1 MSIWKFQVG
10 PLPHSDDPR
19 GRQALRTLADFAVR
33 SVTAI
38 RTSRLFLIELAGP
51 AADQRAQA
59 ARIAAELLTD
69 PVVETCTITA
79 EGDTQPEPPGVLPV
93 EVYLKPGVM
102 DNVAESTAFALAD
115 MGIKVGSVRTGRRY
129 DLRPIPH
136 DRDTPLIRRLLGND
150 CVERVVLG
158 TEPIAPPPKPAQRPL
173 ELCHVA
179 IRNLEEPDLQ
189 RMSRDCHLFLSTDEM
204 QTIRDHFRREGRDP
218 TDLELETLAQ
228 TWSEHCVHKT
238 LKSAMTY
245 HGAPFPSADNRLTSR
260 IPSSQPGTPDQQ
272 PTATVRYQNLLKDT
286 IIRATEELRAE
297 GRGPRCLS
305 VFADNAGI
313 IAFDDDFGIAF
324 KVETHNHPSAIE
336 PYGGAATGLG
346 GVIRD
351 ILGCGL
357 GAKPIANTD
366 VFCVAPPD
374 WPVDRLPSG
383 TIHPRTIL
391 KGVVAG
397 VRDYGNRMGI
407 PTVNGAVHF
416 DPRYLANPLV
426 FCGCVGLIPRDRIE
440 KQTRP
445 GDAIVLLGGRTG
457 RDGIHGATFS
467 SAALTS
473 THTEEF
479 AHAVQIGNPIEEKKV
494 LDVILQARDYPK
506 SRGLQPARPNKREDL
521 SADANPTPP
530 NRCLFSSI
538 TDCGAGGLS
547 SAVGEMGQDT
557 GAEVWLDR
565 VPLKY
570 PGLRYDEIWIS
581 EAQERMVLAV
591 PEQDVD
597 ALLAL
602 ARSEDVEATVIG
614 RFTDT
619 RRLLVKHGDT
629 VVGDID
635 MAFLHDGLP
644 KTTKSAQWWPATSDH
659 QSQQATPTRVHP
671 NSPVAP
677 PSRRCVHGRDAHA
690 TEVLGRDLSPVAKL
704 KQHLSDPNTASK
716 HWIIRQYDHEVQGG
730 SVVKPLVGP
739 NDGPSDA
746 AVVRPR
752 LDGNRGIALGNGM
765 TPTATAD
772 DPYWKAVAAIDEA
785 IRNVVCV
792 GGDPQQTAILDN
804 FCWPSADDP
813 QSLGALVRTCQA
825 CYDVAKAY
833 GIPFISGKDSL
844 NNVFTLS
851 DEDAA
856 TLAEAVK
863 QYDGPTAAQ
872 LQEQLRQDP
881 RRLSIPYTLLISAV
895 AIVQDVN
902 RCITS
907 VPQLVN
913 GEAGIF
919 MVAHRAQRWEAL
931 HEETAYHALRGAD
944 STPCGTG
951 FQPVRSRGP
960 QPEPHTS
967 DSPLRN
973 LAKLHH
979 LVADLIRNG
988 KIIAAH
994 DCSEGGIATA
1004 IAEMA
1009 IASGLDTEFLAHDPR
1024 HPAWPFHALPSC
1036 YLVQPVEPE
1045 ALAAINAEPNLVA
1058 KEVARMKAPQN
1069 EPMFTFNDASA
1080 DPCESLDHPTCVALS
1095 ELRAAW
1101 QTPLDW

>member
-1 MSIWKFQVG
+1 MSVWKFQVG
-10 PLPHSDDPR
+10 PLPECDDPR
-19 GRQALRTLADFAVR
+19 GRQALRTLADFGVH
-33 SVTAI
+33 SVTGVRA
-38 RTSRLFLIELAGP
+38 SRLFLIALPGS
-51 AADQRAQA
+51 AADQRATA
-59 ARIAAELLTD
+59 ARIATELLTD
-69 PVVETCTITA
+69 PVVETCIITA
-79 EGDTQPEPPGVLPV
+79 EDDAQTEPAGVLPV
-93 EVYLKPGVM
+93 EVYPKPGVM

-115 MGIKVGSVRTGRRY
+115 MAIRTESVRTGRRY
-129 DLRPIPH
+129 ELRPIPH
-136 DRDTPLIRRLLGND
+136 GRDTPLIRRLLGND

-158 TEPIAPPPKPAQRPL
+158 TEPIAPPPQPALQQM
-173 ELCHVA
+173 ELRHVA
-179 IRNLEEPDLQ
+179 IRDLKEPDLQ
-189 RMSRDCHLFLSTDEM
+189 RMSRDCHLFLSTEEM
-204 QTIRDHFRREGRDP
+204 QTIQDHYRREGRDP

-238 LKSAMTY
+238 LKSAVTY
-245 HGAPFPSADNRLTSR
+245 HGAPFLAANDAFPAAQARAHHE
-260 IPSSQPGTPDQQ
+260 TPDRQ
-272 PTATVRYQNLLKDT
+272 PAATVRYQNLLKDT
-286 IIRATEELRAE
+286 IVRATEELRRE
-297 GRGPRCLS
+297 GRGPNCLS
-305 VFADNAGI
+305 VFVDNAGI

-374 WPVDRLPSG
+374 WPVDRLPTG

-391 KGVVAG
+391 NGVVAG

-445 GDAIVLLGGRTG
+445 GDAIVLIGGRTG

-494 LDVILQARDYPK
+494 LDVILQARNHPTSHTDPK
-506 SRGLQPARPNKREDL
+506 SRGLQPARTYKREPL
-521 SADANPTPP
+521 SADQNPTQPT
-530 NRCLFSSI
+530 RCLFSSI

-547 SAVGEMGQDT
+547 SAVGEMAQHT

-591 PEQDVD
+591 PEKDVD
-597 ALLAL
+597 ILLAL

-619 RRLLVKHGDT
+619 RRLLVKHGNT
-629 VVGDID
+629 IVGDLD

-644 KTTKSAQWWPATSDH
+644 KTTKTAEWQPAQW
-659 QSQQATPTRVHP
+659 QSVAPPST
-671 NSPVAP
+671 VAP
-677 PSRRCVHGRDAHA
+677 PSRRCVHGQDNHA
-690 TEVLGRDLSPVAKL
+690 TEASGHTPNPVARL

-716 HWIIRQYDHEVQGG
+716 HWIIRQYDHEVQAG
-730 SVVKPLVGP
+730 SVIKPLVGP

-746 AVVRPR
+746 AVIRPR
-752 LDGNRGIALGNGM
+752 LDSNRGIALGNGM
-765 TPTATAD
+765 TPTTTD
-772 DPYWKAVAAIDEA
+772 GDPYWNAVAAIDEA
-785 IRNVVCV
+785 VRNIVCV
-792 GGDPQQTAILDN
+792 GGDPKQTAILDN

-825 CYDVAKAY
+825 CYDMAKAY

-851 DEDAA
+851 DQDAA

-863 QYDGPTAAQ
+863 QYNPQIAAHI
-872 LQEQLRQDP
+872 QEQMRQTP
-881 RRLSIPYTLLISAV
+881 KQLSIPHTLLISAL

-907 VPQLVN
+907 VPQLIN
-913 GEAGIF
+913 GEAGLF
-919 MVAHRAQRWEAL
+919 MVGHHKIEEPRASAR
-931 HEETAYHALRGAD
+931 AD
-944 STPCGTG
+944 SRS
-951 FQPVRSRGP
+951 QPRP
-960 QPEPHTS
+960 QSTTQVS
-967 DSPLRN
+967 GSTLRDMAN
-973 LAKLHH
+973 LHH
-979 LVADLIRNG
+979 LVADLIHNG
-988 KIIAAH
+988 NIIAAH

-1004 IAEMA
+1004 VAEMA
-1009 IASGLDTEFLAHDPR
+1009 IASGLDTEFLAYDHRQPT
-1024 HPAWPFHALPSC
+1024 APFLALPSR
-1036 YLVQPVEPE
+1036 YLLQPAEPE
-1045 ALAAINAEPNLVA
+1045 ALAAINAEPNLAVQ
-1058 KEVARMKAPQN
+1058 EVARMQAARSK
-1069 EPMFTFNDASA
+1069 PMFTFQSTSPDSQQT
-1080 DPCESLDHPTCVALS
+1080 PDHPTRVALS

>member
-1 MSIWKFQVG
+1 MPVWKFQVG
-10 PLPHSDDPR
+10 PIPGSDDPR
-19 GRQALRTLADFAVR
+19 GRQALRTLVDFGVR
-33 SVTAI
+33 SVTTI
-38 RTSRLFLIELAGP
+38 RPSRLFLIELAGP
-51 AADQRAQA
+51 AAVQRAQA
-59 ARIAAELLTD
+59 ERIAAELLTD
-69 PVVETCTITA
+69 PVVETCAITA
-79 EGDTQPEPPGVLPV
+79 EGETQSEPAGILPV

-102 DNVAESTAFALAD
+102 DNVAESAAFALAD
-115 MGIKVGSVRTGRRY
+115 MGIPAGSVRTGRRY
-129 DLRPIPH
+129 ELRPIPH
-136 DRDTPLIRRLLGND
+136 DRDIPLIQRLLGND
-150 CVERVVLG
+150 CVERLVLG
-158 TEPIAPPPKPAQRPL
+158 TEPITPPPQPTQRQL
-173 ELCHVA
+173 ELRYVD
-179 IRNLEEPDLQ
+179 IRNLDERGLQ
-189 RMSRDCHLFLSTDEM
+189 RMSRDCHLFLSADEM

-238 LKSAMTY
+238 LKSAVTY
-245 HGAPFPSADNRLTSR
+245 QGAPFPSAENQSG
-260 IPSSQPGTPDQQ
+260 PSDQV
-272 PTATVRYQNLLKDT
+272 PVATVHYRNLLKDT
-286 IIRATEELRAE
+286 IVRATEELRTE
-297 GRGPRCLS
+297 GRGPNCLS

-313 IAFDDDFGIAF
+313 IAFDSEFGIAF

-357 GAKPIANTD
+357 GAKPIAGTD

-383 TIHPRTIL
+383 MIHPRTIL
-391 KGVVAG
+391 KGVVTG

-426 FCGCVGLIPRDRIE
+426 FCGCLGLIPRDRIE
-440 KQTRP
+440 KRTQP

-467 SAALTS
+467 SAAMTS

-479 AHAVQIGNPIEEKKV
+479 AHAVQIGNPVEEKKV
-494 LDVILQARDYPK
+494 LDVILQARDHHTTQ
-506 SRGLQPARPNKREDL
+506 GEPA
-521 SADANPTPP
+521 
-530 NRCLFSSI
+530 RCLFSAI

-591 PEQDVD
+591 PQQNVQT
-597 ALLAL
+597 LLTL

-619 RRLLVKHGDT
+619 RRLRAKHGDA
-629 VVGDID
+629 VVGDLD

-644 KTTKSAQWWPATSDH
+644 KTTKTAQW
-659 QSQQATPTRVHP
+659 QPTGGGNPPQEAAHP
-671 NSPVAP
+671 GPVAEL
-677 PSRRCVHGRDAHA
+677 R
-690 TEVLGRDLSPVAKL
+690 K
-704 KQHLSDPNTASK
+704 HLSNPNTASK
-716 HWIIRQYDHEVQGG
+716 HWIIRQYDHEVQAG

-739 NDGPSDA
+739 HDGPADA

-765 TPTATAD
+765 TPIASAD

-785 IRNVVCV
+785 VRNVVCV
-792 GGDPQQTAILDN
+792 GGDPKQTAILDN

-813 QSLGALVRTCQA
+813 QSLGALVRMCQA
-825 CYDVAKAY
+825 CYDAAKAY

-851 DEDAA
+851 KADAA
-856 TLAEAVK
+856 TLTEAVK
-863 QYDGPTAAQ
+863 QYDAQTAEQ
-872 LQEQLRQDP
+872 LQDQLRRDP
-881 RRLSIPYTLLISAV
+881 GKLSIPYSLLISAV
-895 AIVQDVN
+895 AIVHDVN

-907 VPQLVN
+907 VPQLIN
-913 GEAGIF
+913 GEARLF
-919 MVAHRAQRWEAL
+919 MVAHCAPCWEDL
-931 HEETAYHALRGAD
+931 HKESEYQ
-944 STPCGTG
+944 TPSDTGFNSFDAGPSSCGTG
-951 FQPVRSRGP
+951 LQPVRNPGHQPAP
-960 QPEPHTS
+960 QAS
-967 DSPLRN
+967 DSPLN
-973 LAKLHH
+973 SLATLHH
-979 LVADLIRNG
+979 LVADLIRDG

-1004 IAEMA
+1004 VAEMA
-1009 IASGLDTEFLAHDPR
+1009 IASGLQTEFLAYDPR
-1024 HPAWPFHALPSC
+1024 HPARPFHALPSC
-1036 YLVQPVEPE
+1036 YLIQPTEPE
-1045 ALAAINAEPNLVA
+1045 ALAAISTEQGLVCQ
-1058 KEVARMKAPQN
+1058 EVARMAAPRN
-1069 EPMFTFNDASA
+1069 EPMFTFVDAS
-1080 DPCESLDHPTCVALS
+1080 PQPRRSPNHPICVALS

-1101 QTPLDW
+1101 RSPLDW